1 VVDPVIGERPGQ
13 DHGPTIAGERG
24 VRLVQMDLLPARVL
38 LADARPP
45 ESARSAM
52 LVMAKGMTTLT
63 SCLFTSVLSLVSLD

>member
-1 VVDPVIGERPGQ
+1 
-13 DHGPTIAGERG
+13 
-24 VRLVQMDLLPARVL
+24 MDLLPARVL